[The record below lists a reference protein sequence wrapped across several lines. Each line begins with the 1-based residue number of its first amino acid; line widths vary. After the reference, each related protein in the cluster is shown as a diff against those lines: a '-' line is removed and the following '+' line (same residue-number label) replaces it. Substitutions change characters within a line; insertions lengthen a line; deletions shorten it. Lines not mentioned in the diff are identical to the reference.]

1 MSGINGR
8 VYDEEQAR
16 QEALRALESA
26 AAQKGQTGQGQTQER
41 PDGLEQLMQG
51 QTMPGQPLQG
61 QTTNGQPGAEQTEP
75 MPGTDGLR
83 QTARVGQVGVIGREE
98 VMKAMSVLKEYQRGK
113 ASLDERI
120 KRNEEWYRQRHWED
134 IGHSKNKGDPEP
146 ASAWLLNALLNKH
159 ADAMD
164 NYPEPSILPREAGD
178 KDDAEKLS
186 EILPTILEQI
196 DYEGV
201 YDRKWW
207 KKLKGGTAA
216 TAVVWNPTAYN
227 GLGEIEIK
235 CVDILSL
242 FWEPGIV
249 DIQDSRNIFRVD
261 IADTEALE
269 MQYPEYKGKLGGKDV
284 TLVEYYNDDTIDT
297 SGKTAVID
305 WYYKKTLPSGR
316 TVVHYCKMAGGNVLY
331 ASENVPEMAECGY
344 YDHGRYPFVLDT
356 LFPVENSPAAFG
368 YLDICKDP
376 QMFIDKLNQAML
388 KNAMM
393 RSRPR
398 FFVRKDGSVNE
409 QEFAD
414 WSKDFVGW
422 TGGSNPSESIMSIS
436 VPEMSEYAMTLLQ
449 YKVDELKTTSG
460 NTDFGQ
466 GVSTSGVTAASA
478 IAALQE
484 AGGKLSRD
492 MIRASYRAFTK
503 ECYIVIEL
511 IRQFYDVEREFR
523 ILGDHGGEQYVRYSN
538 ANIKPGGEV
547 NEYGVVTSGR
557 KPVFDIKVRAHK
569 ANSFSRLSQN
579 ELAKEFYTAGFFN
592 PQNVDQALMCIGMMD
607 FEGKDELE
615 RKIAQN
621 GTMYEQMQMMQQQ
634 ITQMAAMID
643 KTQGTNLLGTM
654 SGGGAAQSKTAGAF
668 DQKQDNSMAEQHRE
682 RAASE
687 ATPGEGED

>member
-1 MSGINGR
+1 MDAITGR
-8 VYDEEQAR
+8 AFDAQA
-16 QEALRALESA
+16 ADA
-26 AAQKGQTGQGQTQER
+26 AKRDTPARIGQAG
-41 PDGLEQLMQG
+41 P
-51 QTMPGQPLQG
+51 
-61 QTTNGQPGAEQTEP
+61 
-75 MPGTDGLR
+75 
-83 QTARVGQVGVIGREE
+83 IGREE
-98 VMKAMSVLKEYQRGK
+98 AAKAMATLKDYQRGK
-113 ASLDERI
+113 AALDERI
-120 KRNEEWYRQRHWED
+120 SRNEEWYRQRHWGD
-134 IGHSKNKGDPEP
+134 IGHSKNPDDPEP

-164 NYPEPSILPREAGD
+164 NYPEPTILPREAGD
-178 KDDAEKLS
+178 KDDAQKLS

-196 DYEGV
+196 NYENV

-216 TAVVWNPTAYN
+216 TAVVWNPEAYN

-235 CVDILSL
+235 CVDILCL
-242 FWEPGIV
+242 FWEPGVV

-269 MQYPEYKGKLGGKDV
+269 AQYPEYKGKLGGRDV
-284 TLVEYYNDDTIDT
+284 TLVEYNNDDTVDT

-305 WYYKKTLPSGR
+305 WYYKRRLPSGR
-316 TVVHYCKMAGGNVLY
+316 TIVHYCKMAGGNVLY
-331 ASENVPEMAECGY
+331 ASENVPEMAERGY

-398 FFVRKDGSVNE
+398 YFVKKDGTVNE

-422 TGGSNPSESIMSIS
+422 TGGGNPNESIMAIG
-436 VPEMSEYAMTLLQ
+436 VPEMSAYAMELLQ

-466 GVSTSGVTAASA
+466 GVSSSGVTAASA

-492 MIRASYRAFTK
+492 MIRASYRAFTQ
-503 ECYIVIEL
+503 ECYFVIEL

-523 ILGDHGGEQYVRYSN
+523 ILGDNGGEEYVRYSN
-538 ANIKPGGEV
+538 ARIKPGGTID
-547 NEYGVVTSGR
+547 EYGVVTDGR
-557 KPVFDIKVRAHK
+557 MPIFDIKIRAHK
-569 ANSFSRLSQN
+569 ASGFSRLSQN
-579 ELAKEFYTAGFFN
+579 ELAKEFYSAGFFN
-592 PQNVDQALMCIGMMD
+592 PENATQALMCIGMMD

-615 RKIAQN
+615 RRIAQN
-621 GTMYEQMQMMQQQ
+621 GTMYEQMQMMQRQMA
-634 ITQMAAMID
+634 QMAAIID
-643 KTQGTNLLGTM
+643 RTQGTNLMAAMAGQATTGQQGAGFA
-654 SGGGAAQSKTAGAF
+654 GGAEAPNGIGGYAATPGDNSTAAQS
-668 DQKQDNSMAEQHRE
+668 RR
-682 RAASE
+682 RAAAE
-687 ATPGEGED
+687 ATPGEGES